1 MKHAILTQDATPIRQ
16 RAQRVAFNRLPEV
29 ELFAEEWLE
38 SGVIRHSKSPWA
50 SPLVL
55 VKKEDGST
63 RLCVD
68 FRRLNDVTVGDS
80 FPVPRIDDSLRALGG
95 AQIFSTQ
102 DLTKGYWQVP
112 VNEEDKEKTAFTCHK
127 GLFEFNTMPFRLN
140 GAPATFQRLLT
151 AVLGDL
157 NWEVLLIYLD
167 DVSLLTKFEEHLE
180 HLELVFNKLHAA
192 GLKLHPNKCAFGH
205 QEVKYLGHVVS
216 SEIVRPDPEK
226 VRAIWDYPQP

>member
-1 MKHAILTQDATPIRQ
+1 MPIRQ
-16 RAQRVAFNRLPEV
+16 WAQRVAFNRLPEV

-63 RLCVD
+63 WLCVD
-68 FRRLNDVTVGDS
+68 FRWLNDVTVGDS

-127 GLFEFNTMPFRLN
+127 GLFEFVQYNALQIEGGTGHVPEADDGGSQWFE
-140 GAPATFQRLLT
+140 
-151 AVLGDL
+151 LGGSSRIP
-157 NWEVLLIYLD
+157 WWRQSTHEVLRSTLNI
-167 DVSLLTKFEEHLE
+167 
-180 HLELVFNKLHAA
+180 
-192 GLKLHPNKCAFGH
+192 
-205 QEVKYLGHVVS
+205 
-216 SEIVRPDPEK
+216 
-226 VRAIWDYPQP
+226 